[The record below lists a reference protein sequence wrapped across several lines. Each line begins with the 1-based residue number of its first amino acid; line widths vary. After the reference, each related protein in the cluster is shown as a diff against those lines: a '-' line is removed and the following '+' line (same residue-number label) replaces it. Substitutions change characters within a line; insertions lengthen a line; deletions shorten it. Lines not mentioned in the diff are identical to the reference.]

1 VLHVV
6 TTHETPHDTE
16 GFRFF
21 LSLSADRGDGV
32 CLIEV

>member
-1 VLHVV
+1 VYVVLHVV

-21 LSLSADRGDGV
+21 CFYRRTEATR
-32 CLIEV
+32 CA